1 MKRAFGVALALAVSL
16 AVFAGATAI
25 GPSFSHAPDQ
35 TPVSDDA
42 RHDARTESITTQQ
55 FDYTEFR
62 IEVIGNG
69 SARWTFHYERRLTN
83 DSETERFR
91 TFADRFEENETQLY
105 DDFRRQANALAAAG
119 ENETNRSMDAVAFS
133 RTADIEEELGTSTST
148 GVVEMSFTW
157 AGFASQDGDRVVV
170 GDVFED
176 GLYVGPDQT
185 LVVSAGDGLAFD
197 AVSPAGEPSG
207 GSLETSDTVT
217 WTGEQRFTDNRPRIV
232 LAPADAVTTE
242 TTTDGER
249 TASNGSD
256 GADATTA
263 DSGADTLVSDALPVL
278 ALVAALALGVVA
290 VVALRRNGTLLGDDG
305 SAAAGK
311 GETDSPDAEAGP
323 AAPAVESEE
332 LLSDEDR
339 VVKLLNE
346 NGGRMKQVNIVDETG
361 WSKSK
366 VSMLLSDM
374 EEEET
379 ISKLRVGRENI
390 ISLDGDEP
398 DAAGSPFEEN
408 D

>member
-1 MKRAFGVALALAVSL
+1 MKRAFGVVLALAVGL
-16 AVFAGATAI
+16 AVLAGATVI
-25 GPSFSHAPDQ
+25 DPSPAADRSPASAD
-35 TPVSDDA
+35 T
-42 RHDARTESITTQQ
+42 RHGAETGSLGTQQ

-62 IEVIGNG
+62 IEVLANG

-83 DSETERFR
+83 DSETEQFR

-105 DDFRRQANALAAAG
+105 EDFRRQASALAAAG
-119 ENETNRSMDAVAFS
+119 ENETDRSMDAVAFS
-133 RTADIEEELGTSTST
+133 RSADVEEELGTSTST

-157 AGFASQDGDRVVV
+157 TGFAVVDGDRVVV

-176 GLYVGPDQT
+176 GLYVGPDQA
-185 LVVSAGDGLAFD
+185 LVVHAGDDLAFD
-197 AVSPAGEPSG
+197 SVSPSGEPSAG
-207 GSLETSDTVT
+207 TLESSDTVT
-217 WTGEQRFTDNRPRIV
+217 WPGEQRFTDNRPRIV

-242 TTTDGER
+242 APDDGRTD
-249 TASNGSD
+249 SNGSD
-256 GADATTA
+256 STTA
-263 DSGADTLVSDALPVL
+263 DSGSNTLVSDALPIL
-278 ALVAALALGVVA
+278 ALVAALALGAVA
-290 VVALRRNGTLLGDDG
+290 VVALRRNGTLFGDE
-305 SAAAGK
+305 SAAAGTS
-311 GETDSPDAEAGP
+311 GTDSPGTGAGP
-323 AAPAVESEE
+323 ATPSEPAVEDEE

-374 EEEET
+374 EDEGT

-398 DAAGSPFEEN
+398 DAAGSPFDDE
-408 D
+408 

>member
-1 MKRAFGVALALAVSL
+1 MKRALGVALALAVAI
-16 AVFAGATAI
+16 AVLAGAAAI
-25 GPSFSHAPDQ
+25 DPSPAADRSPASADTRHAAE
-35 TPVSDDA
+35 TGSLGA
-42 RHDARTESITTQQ
+42 QQ

-62 IEVIGNG
+62 IEVLANG

-83 DSETERFR
+83 DSETEQFR

-105 DDFRRQANALAAAG
+105 DDFRRQASALAAAG
-119 ENETNRSMDAVAFS
+119 ENETDRSMDAVAFS
-133 RTADIEEELGTSTST
+133 RSAGVEEELGTSTST

-157 AGFASQDGDRVVV
+157 TGFASRDGDRVVV

-176 GLYVGPDQT
+176 GLYVGPDQA
-185 LVVSAGDGLAFD
+185 LVVRAGDDLAFD

-207 GSLETSDTVT
+207 GSLESSDTVT
-217 WTGEQRFTDNRPRIV
+217 WAGEQRFTDNRPRIV
-232 LAPADAVTTE
+232 LAPPDAVTTTE
-242 TTTDGER
+242 APEEDR
-249 TASNGSD
+249 
-256 GADATTA
+256 TTA
-263 DSGADTLVSDALPVL
+263 TGSVPTTAETRSNTVVSDALPVL
-278 ALVAALALGVVA
+278 ALIAALALGAVA
-290 VVALRRNGTLLGDDG
+290 VVALRRNGTILGEDE
-305 SAAAGK
+305 SAAAAAG
-311 GETDSPDAEAGP
+311 GTDSRDADAGTATSAEP
-323 AAPAVESEE
+323 VVQDEE

-374 EEEET
+374 EDEGT

-398 DAAGSPFEEN
+398 DAAGSPFDDAE
-408 D
+408 